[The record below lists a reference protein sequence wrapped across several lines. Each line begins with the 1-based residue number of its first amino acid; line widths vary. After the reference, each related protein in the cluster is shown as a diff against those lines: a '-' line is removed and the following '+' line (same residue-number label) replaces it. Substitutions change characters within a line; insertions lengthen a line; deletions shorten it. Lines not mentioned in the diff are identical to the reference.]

1 MRNALNQIEI
11 KNQRKK
17 RQDELLK
24 QKQNIQKD
32 FLKRLEEF
40 NQKISSLSDLKTL
53 TDSDLIYYDN
63 TNTSLYEELSSIPE
77 LINIDNNKKK
87 KIKKPLYTLQM
98 SLIKEI
104 FTRISTRS
112 DLILIDTN
120 TYIHNFLQNSDN
132 DNLENVNKLKKEL
145 KNLNDFTEQLT
156 SDLPN
161 KLLEKLNICND
172 SVKKL
177 EESLKRSVLTNIT
190 LISKNLKDAKT
201 SEEINNCKVSY
212 DRLKKD
218 SSNVISQYYTTFNF
232 YLSNLDNLFKTKQ
245 QQNLPISQNTKKS
258 RSKRAD
264 FLGPGKN
271 RSN

>member
-1 MRNALNQIEI
+1 
-11 KNQRKK
+11 
-17 RQDELLK
+17 
-24 QKQNIQKD
+24 
-32 FLKRLEEF
+32 
-40 NQKISSLSDLKTL
+40 
-53 TDSDLIYYDN
+53 
-63 TNTSLYEELSSIPE
+63 
-77 LINIDNNKKK
+77 
-87 KIKKPLYTLQM
+87 M

-161 KLLEKLNICND
+161 KLLEKVNICND

-177 EESLKRSVLTNIT
+177 EESIKRNVLSNIA
-190 LISKNLKDAKT
+190 LISKKLQNAKT
-201 SEEINNCKVSY
+201 NKEINDCKVSY

-218 SSNVISQYYTTFNF
+218 SSNVIKQYSTTFN
-232 YLSNLDNLFKTKQ
+232 YDLIDLDKLFQKKQ
-245 QQNLPISQNTKKS
+245 PQNLLNSQSNNIPN
-258 RSKRAD
+258 
-264 FLGPGKN
+264 FLGPPKN
-271 RSN
+271 RRT